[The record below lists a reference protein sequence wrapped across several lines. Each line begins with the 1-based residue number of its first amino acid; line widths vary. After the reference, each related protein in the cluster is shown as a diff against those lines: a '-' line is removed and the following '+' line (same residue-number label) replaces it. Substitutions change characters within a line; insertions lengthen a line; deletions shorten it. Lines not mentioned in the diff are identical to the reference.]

1 MLRIGICVGEASGDL
16 LAAGLIDALRQDYPD
31 LSLEGVGGPLL
42 IARGCKSVFDMEK
55 LAVMGFSAVLMRLP
69 ELINLRRQLIKHFIA
84 NPPDIFIGIDAPDF
98 NLGIELALKQQG
110 IKTIH
115 YVSPS
120 VWAWRP
126 SRITKIAAATHDV
139 LTLFPFE
146 TTFYQQHNVPA
157 TFVGHPLADSLPLI
171 PDSAAARTHL
181 QLPADKA
188 LVAMLPGSRKMELH
202 FLAPVFLQTIIA
214 VAKARPD
221 IAVVIPL
228 INKERREQFEQQL
241 ADCPLPVPIYLIDGQ
256 SQQVM
261 AASDVILIASGTATL
276 EAMLLKKPMVVAY
289 KMSALNWL
297 IAKWLVKIPY
307 CSLPN
312 LLANEPLVPE
322 YLQGQAT
329 PERLSRAIVDW
340 LAHPEKGQSLQQR
353 FLDMHQALRCN
364 ASQRAAEAVKRLLT
378 Q

>member
-1 MLRIGICVGEASGDL
+1 
-16 LAAGLIDALRQDYPD
+16 
-31 LSLEGVGGPLL
+31 
-42 IARGCKSVFDMEK
+42 
-55 LAVMGFSAVLMRLP
+55 
-69 ELINLRRQLIKHFIA
+69 
-84 NPPDIFIGIDAPDF
+84 
-98 NLGIELALKQQG
+98 
-110 IKTIH
+110 
-115 YVSPS
+115 
-120 VWAWRP
+120 
-126 SRITKIAAATHDV
+126 
-139 LTLFPFE
+139 
-146 TTFYQQHNVPA
+146 
-157 TFVGHPLADSLPLI
+157 
-171 PDSAAARTHL
+171 
-181 QLPADKA
+181 
-188 LVAMLPGSRKMELH
+188 
-202 FLAPVFLQTIIA
+202 
-214 VAKARPD
+214 
-221 IAVVIPL
+221 
-228 INKERREQFEQQL
+228 
-241 ADCPLPVPIYLIDGQ
+241 
-256 SQQVM
+256 M
-261 AASDVILIASGTATL
+261 AALDVILIASGTATL